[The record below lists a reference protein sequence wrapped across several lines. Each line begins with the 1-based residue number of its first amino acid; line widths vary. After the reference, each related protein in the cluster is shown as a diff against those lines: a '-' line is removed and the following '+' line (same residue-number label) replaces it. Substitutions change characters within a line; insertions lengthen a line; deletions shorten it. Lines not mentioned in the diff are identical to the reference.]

1 MPDSTPLPDS
11 SISPLPADAL
21 RRAVAIIGGQSKTAR
36 LLDLSQTSI
45 WKWVSKGKV
54 LPAEYC
60 LKVEAATGISRHE
73 LRPDIYPVEAPALP
87 VHAVSDPAAVSIS
100 EGGNPSH
107 ADVDIDPVE
116 ASAPTTNG
124 AVAGG
129 KVAQSFGDPDCATNP
144 LPPTI
149 GKAAA

>member
-1 MPDSTPLPDS
+1 MPDSPPLADNSADRTP
-11 SISPLPADAL
+11 AGAL
-21 RRAVAIIGGQSKTAR
+21 KRAVAIIGGQSKTAR

-73 LRPDIYPVEAPALP
+73 LRPDIYPVEAPASP
-87 VHAVSDPAAVSIS
+87 VHPA
-100 EGGNPSH
+100 SH
-107 ADVDIDPVE
+107 AAGVSTPEARNSSFPDADLDPVE
-116 ASAPTTNG
+116 ASQT
-124 AVAGG
+124 VAGG
-129 KVAQSFGDPDCATNP
+129 KVARSSNDPDRATDP
-144 LPPTI
+144 TPPTI